1 MAIFDRRR
9 GADSTKH
16 ASENDPLSVLPHK
29 IVYNQKRGRVHGT
42 GGDKVMRQAKREI
55 RDKDVIEG
63 ILRDSPV
70 GRLGT
75 MGRDGYPMVKP
86 LNFVYLDG
94 RIYFH
99 SAREGE
105 KIADMARD
113 DRVCFEVDLAVA
125 FVKAVGDP
133 CGAGCLY
140 RSVIVRGRAR
150 VVEERDER
158 LKALKGL
165 MEKYQPEGGYGA
177 FPEEKLAITAVVRI
191 DIVEMTGKER
201 LA

>member
-1 MAIFDRRR
+1 
-9 GADSTKH
+9 
-16 ASENDPLSVLPHK
+16 
-29 IVYNQKRGRVHGT
+29 
-42 GGDKVMRQAKREI
+42 MRQAKREI
-55 RDKDVIEG
+55 RDRNAVEG
-63 ILRDSPV
+63 ILRECPV

-75 MGRDGYPMVKP
+75 VRHDGYPMVKP
-86 LNFVYLDG
+86 LNFVYPDG

-113 DRVCFEVDLAVA
+113 DRVCFEVDLTVA
-125 FVKAVGDP
+125 FVNPAGDP

-140 RSVIVRGRAR
+140 RSVIVRGRAHI
-150 VVEERDER
+150 VEERDEKLR
-158 LKALKGL
+158 AMIGL

-201 LA
+201 LE

>member
-1 MAIFDRRR
+1 
-9 GADSTKH
+9 
-16 ASENDPLSVLPHK
+16 
-29 IVYNQKRGRVHGT
+29 
-42 GGDKVMRQAKREI
+42 MRQAKREI
-55 RDKDVIEG
+55 RDRDAVEG
-63 ILRDSPV
+63 ILRECPV

-75 MGRDGYPMVKP
+75 VGGDGYPMVKP

-99 SAREGE
+99 SAGEGE
-105 KIADMARD
+105 KMADMARD
-113 DRVCFEVDLAVA
+113 DRVCFEVDVPVA
-125 FVKAVGDP
+125 FVKAAGDP

-140 RSVIVRGRAR
+140 RSVIVRGRAH

-158 LKALKGL
+158 LKALERL

-177 FPEEKLAITAVVRI
+177 FPEEKLALTAVVRI

-201 LA
+201 LK